1 MIFPD
6 CLLKLKRKDYKTEK
20 EGLMEN
26 QNCGKQFQ
34 FLYIVY
40 TKKSA

>member
-6 CLLKLKRKDYKTEK
+6 CLLKLKGKGYKTEK